1 MKTIR
6 TDRARAK
13 FIEHLAASC
22 NVSAA
27 CRAANISRAAAYAWR
42 AEDDAFSQEWAD
54 AEAEAIDNLEGV
66 AYERAMTGQSD
77 RMVEIL
83 LKGHRPERYV
93 ERRQHELSG
102 PGGNPIAFTGIDIC
116 IVDPTKP

>member
-1 MKTIR
+1 MKTVR
-6 TDRARAK
+6 TDRAREA
-13 FIEHLAASC
+13 FIETLRKSC

-27 CRAANISRAAAYAWR
+27 CRAANIARSAAYNWR
-42 AEDDAFSQEWAD
+42 KDDEEFASEWAD

-66 AYERAMTGQSD
+66 AYERAMSGESD

-93 ERRQHELSG
+93 ATSKHELSG
-102 PGGNPIAFTGIDIC
+102 PNGGAIPFTGIEVT
-116 IVDPTKP
+116 IVDPEA